1 MTPSRPENCDAPG
14 GLARLPCGPTT
25 REKAARHTQTDPLL
39 GPLLRRGAGSAPAFT
54 EQSPAREAKSYAA
67 ARKEGANGGT
77 MGSPVSTP
85 RVGLEPTTLR
95 LTAGCS
101 AN

>member
-1 MTPSRPENCDAPG
+1 MTSSRPENCDAPG
-14 GLARLPCGPTT
+14 GLARLPRGPTT
-25 REKAARHTQTDPLL
+25 REKAARHTQTDPHL
-39 GPLLRRGAGSAPAFT
+39 GPLLRRGAGSFL
-54 EQSPAREAKSYAA
+54 SLAA
-67 ARKEGANGGT
+67 APTTAASRLSLPSETEKPPTCGGFA
-77 MGSPVSTP
+77 TP

>member
-67 ARKEGANGGT
+67 ARKEGPT
-77 MGSPVSTP
+77 
-85 RVGLEPTTLR
+85 REPWVPPFPLPA
-95 LTAGCS
+95 LDSNQQPSGYQPDALPI
-101 AN
+101 